1 MIDGAIASTAFLRSF
16 LAHYGSRVSMSGF
29 AAPGVLAA
37 ASKLAWYR
45 RPRGYRPSGTPT
57 ASNRGTAAD
66 RIRRPLL
73 DKCRINPPTRQDQP

>member
-1 MIDGAIASTAFLRSF
+1 
-16 LAHYGSRVSMSGF
+16 MSGF

-37 ASKLAWYR
+37 SSKLSWCR

-66 RIRRPLL
+66 RIGARS
-73 DKCRINPPTRQDQP
+73 DRQTFPATALAQTSSVAPRELELFVFPVAM

>member
-1 MIDGAIASTAFLRSF
+1 
-16 LAHYGSRVSMSGF
+16 MSGF

-37 ASKLAWYR
+37 ASKLAWCR

-66 RIRRPLL
+66 RLRRPL
-73 DKCRINPPTRQDQP
+73 